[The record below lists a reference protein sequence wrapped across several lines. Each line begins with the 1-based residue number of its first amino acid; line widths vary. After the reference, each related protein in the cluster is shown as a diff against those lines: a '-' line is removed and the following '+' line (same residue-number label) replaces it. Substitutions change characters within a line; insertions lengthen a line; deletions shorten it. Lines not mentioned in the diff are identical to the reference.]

1 MLHIPPEGTNDSPAE
16 KTVNTTILTS
26 SKGDWRDRGRDLQT
40 CFPLVPVIVSKN
52 GITVRT
58 VALLDSASEITVI
71 QSSLAEQLNLK
82 GRSVPLTLKT
92 LGPDVTKTSRIVS
105 FQVKSVDDPDAKP
118 LSVVD
123 ARILDI
129 ASFETPPQKIQPEW
143 EHLSHLPLR
152 DIDASDVKLLIGA
165 NVPEAHIT
173 NEVVIGNKHQ
183 PYGTR
188 SQLGWSII
196 GLTEKSK
203 VDRVSKKILCTLKKD
218 DQLLESVER
227 FWNTESF
234 GTTCSESEPMSLQ
247 DRAAAKQLKEKTS
260 LLENG
265 HYEVPMLWKSDELT
279 LPNNFAVA
287 MRRYNS
293 LERRL
298 HRDPECKRMYMK
310 TMEGYISKGHAVKLT
325 QEDKAKSFERTW
337 YIPHHGVTNPN
348 KPGKV
353 RVVFD
358 AASEFQ
364 GQSLNDSLLTGPDL
378 LNNLFGVLQRFRLY
392 RVAVVGDIEGM
403 FHQVYVPRSDAD
415 SLRFLWKEDP
425 TSPGPPDTSMMVVH
439 IFGSKDSPTC
449 CNYALRRT
457 AEDNINAFSKMVIQ
471 AYLKDYYMDDLVSS
485 IQSVTVAMS
494 FVDEVIELG
503 KRGGWRVHKFI
514 SNSKEVMQH
523 IPETER
529 AIQPPGPIEFG
540 RVQRALGVGW
550 DVGKAFL
557 RYTLEGGRIV
567 CSFLAAKTRVA
578 PIKPQLSIPR
588 LELQGAVL
596 AVRLAET
603 LMRELQP
610 INITRRI
617 FWTDSTTVLAYIRNE
632 SKRFKPFIGN
642 RVAEIRE
649 FTQFEE
655 WRYIPTAQNP
665 ADYCSRGMKAD
676 DLTMEHAWFTGP
688 TFLSK
693 DEQDWPEQVIPN
705 SQLKPDD
712 PEVRKAATASVLL
725 IGEKS
730 EKFIYRYEFEIASL
744 VKVDYFS
751 TWRGLVRRT
760 AWILRAYRNF
770 ASKLPRLGVKAIT
783 SSEITAE
790 EWEDA
795 EHLWIQHAQ
804 REAYPE
810 AWRELKEDGML
821 SPKHPL
827 SPLQPFHDGIHLRV
841 GGRLRK
847 ADINQE
853 AKHQLLL
860 PRNRLTK
867 LLLQDIHSSQA
878 HCGREQL
885 IAETRQ
891 KYWPLQGR
899 TTARSVIKDCITC
912 RRKRLKPVQPMMADL
927 PTCRLNAAAGAFY
940 HTGIDY
946 FGPIVV
952 TQRRSS
958 VKRWGCLFTCM
969 SVRAVHLE
977 LADSLSTDDFLL
989 CLRRFIGMRSQP
1001 RRIFSDNG
1009 TNFVGANTE
1018 LRRCLQQLDHDK
1030 ILQYVTPLK
1039 IEWYFNPPTA
1049 PHFGGAWER
1058 LVRSVKKALSTVIAN
1073 VQVSEAVL
1081 RTALVEVQAIVNN
1094 RPLTYASED
1103 VNDFEALTPNHFI
1116 FGRAAEGLSPCRD
1129 DDRDINSRQR
1139 WKRVQVVANRVNQR
1153 WLKEYLPTLT
1163 LRSKWRRDGEIV
1175 AAGDLVT
1182 LVDDKLPRGSW
1193 TLARVIQVYPGDDGI
1208 IRTVKVKTAD
1218 GTYVR
1223 PANKVCILEESART
1237 ESKWPENLG
1246 KKALYLRA
1254 KFW

>member
-1 MLHIPPEGTNDSPAE
+1 
-16 KTVNTTILTS
+16 
-26 SKGDWRDRGRDLQT
+26 
-40 CFPLVPVIVSKN
+40 
-52 GITVRT
+52 
-58 VALLDSASEITVI
+58 
-71 QSSLAEQLNLK
+71 
-82 GRSVPLTLKT
+82 
-92 LGPDVTKTSRIVS
+92 
-105 FQVKSVDDPDAKP
+105 
-118 LSVVD
+118 
-123 ARILDI
+123 
-129 ASFETPPQKIQPEW
+129 
-143 EHLSHLPLR
+143 
-152 DIDASDVKLLIGA
+152 
-165 NVPEAHIT
+165 
-173 NEVVIGNKHQ
+173 
-183 PYGTR
+183 
-188 SQLGWSII
+188 
-196 GLTEKSK
+196 
-203 VDRVSKKILCTLKKD
+203 
-218 DQLLESVER
+218 
-227 FWNTESF
+227 
-234 GTTCSESEPMSLQ
+234 
-247 DRAAAKQLKEKTS
+247 
-260 LLENG
+260 
-265 HYEVPMLWKSDELT
+265 
-279 LPNNFAVA
+279 

-325 QEDKAKSFERTW
+325 KEEKAKSSERTW

-392 RVAVVGDIEGM
+392 RVAVIGDIEGM

-425 TSPGPPDTSMMVVH
+425 TSPGPPDTWMMVVH
-439 IFGSKDSPTC
+439 IFCSKDSPTC
-449 CNYALRRT
+449 WNYALRRT

-529 AIQPPGPIEFG
+529 AIPPPGPIEFG

-550 DVGKAFL
+550 DVGEDYFVFGAEVKSKGSTKRQVLSTASSIFDPCGYLAPFTVRAKCLIQEIWRRNITWDEQIPADLLKQWTAWLTELPKIRLLKIPRHHPEFSTDAKNVMLLIFSDSSEMAFGCSAFL
-557 RYTLEGGRIV
+557 RYTLEGGGIV

-760 AWILRAYRNF
+760 VWILRAYRNF

-891 KYWPLQGR
+891 KYWPVQGR

-912 RRKRLKPVQPMMADL
+912 RRKRLKPVQPKMADL

-952 TQRRSS
+952 TQWRSS

-1018 LRRCLQQLDHDK
+1018 LRRCLQQLDHHK

-1237 ESKWPENLG
+1237 ESKWPETLV
-1246 KKALYLRA
+1246 KKRSILEPNSGNFIAFHFAPLC
-1254 KFW
+1254 FV